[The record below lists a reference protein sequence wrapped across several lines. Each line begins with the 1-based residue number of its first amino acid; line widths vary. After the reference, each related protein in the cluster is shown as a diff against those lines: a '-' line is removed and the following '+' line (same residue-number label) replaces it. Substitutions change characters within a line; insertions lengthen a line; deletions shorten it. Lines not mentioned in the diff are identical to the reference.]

1 MEKSSANKRIGA
13 AFFLNFFFSIFE
25 LIGGVFTN
33 SISIISDAVHDFG
46 DAISIAIAWFL
57 EKKSNKKPD
66 KVYTY
71 GYARFSIL
79 GALVTSLVLL
89 IGSSVVVL
97 NAIPRIINPE
107 SVNYDGMLIFAIV
120 GLVVNGLGAFL
131 TSHGEHLNEKA
142 VSLHLLEDVLG
153 WVAVLI
159 TSIAMKIFNL
169 PILDPILSIAIAVFI
184 LYHAI
189 KNLKEIFSVFL
200 EKSPNECD
208 FNHFK
213 EELLEENDDVLDI
226 HHIHTWTM
234 SGTDVYATMHIV
246 VEDDITQDEI
256 IELKREIKHE
266 ALHHGINHLTL
277 EFEYE
282 KENCDDVE
290 CNPIIESHLH
300 HHHHHHHH

>member
-25 LIGGVFTN
+25 LIGGFFTN

-66 KVYTY
+66 KTYTY

-79 GALVTSLVLL
+79 GALITSLVLL
-89 IGSSVVVL
+89 IGSSVVIL
-97 NAIPRIINPE
+97 NAIPRLITPQM
-107 SVNYDGMLIFAIV
+107 VNYDGMLIFAIV

-131 TSHGEHLNEKA
+131 TSHGEHMNEKA

-159 TSIAMKIFNL
+159 ASIAMKIFNL
-169 PILDPILSIAIAVFI
+169 PILDPILSIAIAIFI
-184 LYHAI
+184 LYHAV

-200 EKSPNECD
+200 EKAPDACHINE
-208 FNHFK
+208 FK
-213 EELLEENDDVLDI
+213 EELIEENENIVDI
-226 HHIHTWTM
+226 HHIHVWTM
-234 SGTDVYATMHIV
+234 SGTDIYATMHIV
-246 VEDDITQDEI
+246 VDNDISQDKI
-256 IELKREIKHE
+256 IELKHEIKHE
-266 ALHHGINHLTL
+266 ALHHGINHITL
-277 EFEYE
+277 EFEYQ
-282 KENCDDVE
+282 KENCGDVE
-290 CNPIIESHLH
+290 CHPIIESHSH
-300 HHHHHHHH
+300 HHHHHHH

>member
-25 LIGGVFTN
+25 LVGGVFTN

-66 KVYTY
+66 KTYTY

-79 GALVTSLVLL
+79 GALITSLVLL
-89 IGSSVVVL
+89 IGSSVVIL

-107 SVNYDGMLIFAIV
+107 LVNYDGMLIFAIV

-153 WVAVLI
+153 WVAVLV

-169 PILDPILSIAIAVFI
+169 PILDPILSIAIAIFI
-184 LYHAI
+184 LYHAV

-200 EKSPNECD
+200 EKSPDTCK

-213 EELLEENDDVLDI
+213 EELLEENDDILDI

-246 VEDDITQDEI
+246 VEDDITQDKI
-256 IELKREIKHE
+256 IELKHEIKHE
-266 ALHHGINHLTL
+266 ALHHGINHITL
-277 EFEYE
+277 EFEYKKE
-282 KENCDDVE
+282 KCDDIE
-290 CNPIIESHLH
+290 CTPVIETHSH